1 MKNTLE
7 LKNPILINGDEIK
20 ELSYD
25 SNEITGAL
33 LAEADAMHRNSLGK
47 KASATPVAELDYGL
61 HLYLGFA
68 AIIAVNP
75 EIGFS
80 DLERIKGYDTLEVMR
95 IGRNFIL
102 RTDSPEENSTSELSE
117 STADDT
123 TQA

>member
-1 MKNTLE
+1 MKNM
-7 LKNPILINGDEIK
+7 LKLQNPILINNDEVK

-47 KASATPVAELDYGL
+47 SAANAPVAELDYGL

-68 AIIAVNP
+68 AIIAVNSK
-75 EIGFS
+75 ISFS

-102 RTDSPEENSTSELSE
+102 KTDSPAESSTSERSE

-123 TQA
+123 TQV